1 MVATDMQCIVNDIGR
16 IVIPSKLRKKFEING
31 DSTVEIYVQGGTIR
45 MQKMKPACLLCNS
58 SESLHKF
65 KGKTLCK
72 ICLDDLTNY

>member
-16 IVIPSKLRKKFEING
+16 IVIPAKLRKKFDINEE
-31 DSTVEIYVQGGTIR
+31 STVEIYVQDGTIR
-45 MQKMKPACLLCNS
+45 MQKMKPACILCNT

-72 ICLDDLTNY
+72 ACLDDLINC